1 MKPCVCMNVR
11 ACVRERAGAEI
22 HVTSIKI
29 KNIYIVHDFFIRKNI
44 AMSIFTVIV
53 NKECL
58 RIVEAK

>member
-1 MKPCVCMNVR
+1 MIFLL
-11 ACVRERAGAEI
+11 G
-22 HVTSIKI
+22 
-29 KNIYIVHDFFIRKNI
+29 KNL